1 MAETT
6 TAIDEILYIN
16 ATDEVVKVATTN
28 QNTAIDSHTLANLS
42 HGFNQY
48 LSHTFGE
55 FTNNCSDWQWQTP
68 RHIYFQVACALF
80 LIAFLSPHKSLGF
93 LLARCSLIVASILM
107 ELPHWM
113 FAGRCHLVQPICV
126 GQFHLSIGSNLSNE
140 ADSIWGGNRCG
151 NFSILSIYLFW
162 AFECQS
168 LSVASYQ
175 MTLIDNLTH
184 FFISFVSFHLRSDI

>member
-6 TAIDEILYIN
+6 TTTTALPTPTSIDEILYIN

-48 LSHTFGE
+48 LSNTFSE

-68 RHIYFQVACALF
+68 RHVYFQVANALF
-80 LIAFLSPHKSLGF
+80 LIAFLSPHKSFGF

-107 ELPHWM
+107 TMWSYLIECSLD
-113 FAGRCHLVQPICV
+113 GV
-126 GQFHLSIGSNLSNE
+126 
-140 ADSIWGGNRCG
+140 IWCSLFLFV
-151 NFSILSIYLFW
+151 NFIYLSVLIYQMRPIRFEKEID
-162 AFECQS
+162 AVIFQFFLLIYLCFLECQS
-168 LSVASYQ
+168 YQ
-175 MTLIDNLTH
+175 K
-184 FFISFVSFHLRSDI
+184 